1 MRRWSK
7 GSTYSSHLLWL
18 VEATLPVSAGGSSKR
33 ANRWREDGSEPQ
45 VEALSERQETDP
57 IRRKRRAA
65 ASQQSRLH
73 SRRWPRRA
81 TLALL
86 RKRCCAPD
94 RSRAKRRALPPQV
107 QQGVPVPRRQA
118 TPLVR
123 IADNPCESWP
133 RPSQTVAQQ
142 GPPYSSAC
150 RIILHGSHIVMKT
163 DILRRHAAD

>member
-33 ANRWREDGSEPQ
+33 PNRWREDGSEPQ

-65 ASQQSRLH
+65 A
-73 SRRWPRRA
+73 P
-81 TLALL
+81 
-86 RKRCCAPD
+86 
-94 RSRAKRRALPPQV
+94 
-107 QQGVPVPRRQA
+107 
-118 TPLVR
+118 
-123 IADNPCESWP
+123 
-133 RPSQTVAQQ
+133 QQ